1 MNPALPGRN
10 QRRRRCLPSLVCG
23 EKQFSTKEPQE
34 APLPKNHRKLQ
45 ENHNVFNEYSR
56 QNADAIDQLNHW
68 LIITMSSIPF
78 RSLDNSGISVSALG
92 LGCMGMSF
100 LYGPTDDAENMRV
113 VHRYL
118 DLGGN
123 FLDTA
128 EVYGP
133 YTNEEL
139 LGRFLKELPRESV
152 VVATKFGFRLENGE
166 RTGIDSS
173 PANVRRACDGS
184 LCRLGIDR

>member
-1 MNPALPGRN
+1 
-10 QRRRRCLPSLVCG
+10 
-23 EKQFSTKEPQE
+23 
-34 APLPKNHRKLQ
+34 
-45 ENHNVFNEYSR
+45 
-56 QNADAIDQLNHW
+56 
-68 LIITMSSIPF
+68 MSSIPF
-78 RSLDNSGISVSALG
+78 RLLGNSGISVSALG

-113 VHRYL
+113 LHRYL

-128 EVYGP
+128 EAYGP

-152 VVATKFGFRLENGE
+152 VGATKFRFILANGAE
-166 RTGIDSS
+166 TS
-173 PANVRRACDGS
+173 PDKSTANARRVV
-184 LCRLGIDR
+184 

>member
-1 MNPALPGRN
+1 
-10 QRRRRCLPSLVCG
+10 
-23 EKQFSTKEPQE
+23 
-34 APLPKNHRKLQ
+34 
-45 ENHNVFNEYSR
+45 
-56 QNADAIDQLNHW
+56 
-68 LIITMSSIPF
+68 MSSIPF
-78 RSLDNSGISVSALG
+78 RSLGNSGISVSALG

-113 VHRYL
+113 LHRYR

-139 LGRFLKELPRESV
+139 LGRFLKEIPRESV

-166 RTGIDSS
+166 RTGKAKSCATRQPVFPCQSS
-173 PANVRRACDGS
+173 HKTSCNRILERFLRTNDPRKG
-184 LCRLGIDR
+184 